1 VWQRHVVISSIR
13 FIFHRKGLEPFVVVL
28 DIETLDPFY
37 VSLMLKYCVLFLRG
51 VPFNIRRILYA
62 ECVSEHSTRHTEPII
77 NPV

>member
-1 VWQRHVVISSIR
+1 M
-13 FIFHRKGLEPFVVVL
+13 VVL

-37 VSLMLKYCVLFLRG
+37 VSLMLKYCVPFLRG

-62 ECVSEHSTRHTEPII
+62 KCVSEHSTRPTEPII